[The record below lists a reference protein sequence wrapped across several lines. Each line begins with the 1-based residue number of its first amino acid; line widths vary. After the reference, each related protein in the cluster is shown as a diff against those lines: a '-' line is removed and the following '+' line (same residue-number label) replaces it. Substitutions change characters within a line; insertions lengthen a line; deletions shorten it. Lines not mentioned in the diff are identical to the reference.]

1 MLGSRSEYLDV
12 MVLLTSLSGNEE
24 CFQQLFRQM
33 KTLFQ
38 EGAKVSPKLLR
49 RKCLTGG
56 LDYNLVLSCLRQ
68 EML

>member
-1 MLGSRSEYLDV
+1 MLGSRAEYLDV
-12 MVLLTSLSGNEE
+12 MVLLTSLCGNEGQ
-24 CFQQLFRQM
+24 FQALFHQI

-38 EGAKVSPKLLR
+38 EGGKVNAKTLR

-68 EML
+68 DML